1 MVEVSR
7 TVVVDAPVEA
17 VFAFVDEP
25 ENQVAITPGLTSVSD
40 VEPLENGGKRLSY
53 TYSMAGVAIR
63 GRMETPVYE
72 PPGRVV
78 FELTDGP
85 LAGEIEW
92 LLASVDADREA
103 GGGAD
108 DAGSD
113 PAGTDE
119 SDGESEG
126 AGGDGRTRFTYRADY
141 RLPSRVLD
149 RVAEPLVRRYNERQL
164 DRTVE
169 TLRERFADGA
179 STPDE

>member
-53 TYSMAGVAIR
+53 TYSMAGVAIT

-92 LLASVDADREA
+92 LLASVDADGEA
-103 GGGAD
+103 EAANGRG
-108 DAGSD
+108 D
-113 PAGTDE
+113 PADASE
-119 SDGESEG
+119 SS

-169 TLRERFADGA
+169 RLRERFAGGGPD
-179 STPDE
+179 PDE